1 MNARLVKSALAGIF
15 AMTLLAGSPV
25 RADHGHEEVRRL
37 QESGKILPLEDILK
51 EAHWQRYRRLLEAD
65 LNRHQGR
72 YYYELELLDERGVVW
87 RKRFDATSGELVNH
101 GRK

>member
-1 MNARLVKSALAGIF
+1 MNARAAKRVVTTALVAI
-15 AMTLLAGSPV
+15 LLSGGLV
-25 RADHGHEEVRRL
+25 WADDGQEEVRRL
-37 QESGKILPLEDILK
+37 QQSGEILPLEDILK

-65 LNRHQGR
+65 LAHREGR

-87 RKRFDATSGELVNH
+87 KERFDAASGEPLTR